1 MINTAIKEDLE
12 NPQPYNPGKGKEDL
26 ENPQPYNPGNGKEEA
41 KFYTLTLKS

>member
-1 MINTAIKEDLE
+1 MINTAI
-12 NPQPYNPGKGKEDL
+12 KEDL